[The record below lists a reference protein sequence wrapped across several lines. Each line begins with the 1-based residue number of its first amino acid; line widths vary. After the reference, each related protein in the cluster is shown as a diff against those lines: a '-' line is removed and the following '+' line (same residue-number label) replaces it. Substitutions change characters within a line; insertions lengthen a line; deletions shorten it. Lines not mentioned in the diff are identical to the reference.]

1 MPKFKSPVEDNRL
14 FLDTA
19 FAQAWLN
26 SRDQYHAKAVQLTQK
41 VEQASRIWTT
51 RMILIELADAFSALN
66 RLGAST
72 YVRFIATQ
80 PNKFRIVEVDDI
92 LYNRGLDLYES
103 RPDKDWGLTDCISFI
118 VMRENGLTD
127 ALTSDQ
133 HFVQAGF
140 RALMRDD

>member
-1 MPKFKSPVEDNRL
+1 MPKKKTAQQDYF
-14 FLDTA
+14 FIDTA
-19 FAQAWLN
+19 FVQALLN
-26 SRDQYHAKAVQLTQK
+26 PRDQYHPKAMELAARVGNAWRL
-41 VEQASRIWTT
+41 WTT
-51 RMILIELADAFSALN
+51 RIILIEIADGLSAIA
-66 RLGAST
+66 RTSAITYIRALGSQFHR
-72 YVRFIATQ
+72 VSI
-80 PNKFRIVEVDDI
+80 IEVDDE